1 MPDGDH
7 TPPSFADLAA
17 ASYVLLTTYRK
28 DGTPVATPVWAVA
41 DGNRL
46 LVWTATGSH
55 KITRLRRDPRVTL
68 AVCDAR
74 GRPRSLAVEG
84 SAAILDDAG
93 TEHTRA
99 AIIGKY
105 RLAGWIAVKASLLR
119 RGRSGTLGI
128 ACTLD

>member
-1 MPDGDH
+1 MPDGDL
-7 TPPSFADLAA
+7 TPPSFTDLAA

-28 DGTPVATPVWAVA
+28 NGTPVATPVWAVA
-41 DGNRL
+41 DGHRL

-55 KITRLRRDPRVTL
+55 KITRLRRDPRITL

-74 GRPRSLAVEG
+74 GRPRSAAVEG
-84 SAAILDDAG
+84 SAAILDDDG
-93 TEHTRA
+93 TDHTRT

-105 RLAGWIAVKASLLR
+105 RLAGWIGVKASLLR
-119 RGRSGTLGI
+119 RGRAGTIGI